1 MRKFILTHTW
11 RKALF
16 FGAAALA
23 CGAVYAYGSIL
34 DNRFFSCRAANS
46 AGVFNVP
53 TPPYYVPAGWGHSSD
68 RDGDGISCEPKRY

>member
-1 MRKFILTHTW
+1 MKTFCLFCIL
-11 RKALF
+11 
-16 FGAAALA
+16 LA
-23 CGAVYAYGSIL
+23 CGAAYAHGGVL

-53 TPPYYVPAGWGHSSD
+53 TPPYYIPAGWGHSSD